1 MAYETKVILTAVAD
15 VLTTSKDLKEAYLR
29 IAKIANA
36 EGVILP
42 SDDVKKIEENIK
54 SKEDNNA

>member
-1 MAYETKVILTAVAD
+1 MAYETKVIFTAVAD

-29 IAKIANA
+29 IAKIANV

-42 SDDVKKIEENIK
+42 VKDVSKFDEN
-54 SKEDNNA
+54 N